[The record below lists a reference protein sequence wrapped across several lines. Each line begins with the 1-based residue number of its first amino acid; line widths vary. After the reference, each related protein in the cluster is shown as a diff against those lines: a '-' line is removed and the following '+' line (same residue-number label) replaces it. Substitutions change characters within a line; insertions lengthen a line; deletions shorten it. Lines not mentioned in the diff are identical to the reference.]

1 VVDAALRRE
10 HNEGRPVSLQ
20 QQFADDLTAARSD
33 ADVLWV
39 ASNDIAAAFR
49 LSPETILRTPA
60 NLNTRPTRIQTVL
73 KRAFDLA
80 ISLPLLVVCAP
91 LFAVLAAIV
100 RLDAGG
106 PVFFRQT
113 RLGQGGK
120 PFDIFKFRTMTVMEN
135 GEQIVQA
142 KQDDAR
148 VTRCGKWL
156 RATSLDELPQLLNV
170 IAGDMSLVGPRPHAR
185 AHDLHYAGLI
195 ANYTQR
201 QDVKPG
207 ITGWAQV
214 NGHRGETP
222 TVGTMRARVDLD
234 IFYARN
240 ASLALDLLILARTP
254 FAVLSG
260 RNAH

>member
-1 VVDAALRRE
+1 M
-10 HNEGRPVSLQ
+10 SLQ
-20 QQFADDLTAARSD
+20 QQFAQDLTAARPD

-39 ASNDIAAAFR
+39 ASNDFASAFR
-49 LSPETILRTPA
+49 FSPDAVLAPA
-60 NLNTRPTRIQTVL
+60 NSNATPTLWQPIL
-73 KRAFDLA
+73 KRILDLA
-80 ISLPLLVVCAP
+80 IALPMLILCAP
-91 LFAVLAAIV
+91 LFAALATIV

-113 RLGQGGK
+113 RLGKNGK

-135 GEQIVQA
+135 GERIVQA
-142 KQDDAR
+142 TRNDAR
-148 VTRCGKWL
+148 VTRSGKWL
-156 RATSLDELPQLLNV
+156 RSTSLDELPQLLNV

-185 AHDLHYAGLI
+185 AHDMHYAGLI
-195 ANYTQR
+195 ANYTLR

-222 TVGTMRARVDLD
+222 TVGTMRSRVDLD

-240 ASLALDLLILARTP
+240 VSLALDLMILARTP
-254 FAVLSG
+254 FAVLSAK
-260 RNAH
+260 NAH

>member
-1 VVDAALRRE
+1 M
-10 HNEGRPVSLQ
+10 SLQ
-20 QQFADDLTAARSD
+20 QQFAEDLTAAHSA

-39 ASNDIAAAFR
+39 ASNDIASAFG
-49 LSPETILRTPA
+49 LSSDAMWRTPA
-60 NLNTRPTRIQTVL
+60 NGNTCPTALQPVL
-73 KRAFDLA
+73 KRLLDLA
-80 ISLPLLVVCAP
+80 VALFLLVLCAP
-91 LFAVLAAIV
+91 LFAMLAAIV
-100 RLDAGG
+100 RLDTGG
-106 PVFFRQT
+106 PILFRQT

-135 GEQIVQA
+135 GDTVVQA
-142 KQDDAR
+142 KQDDVR
-148 VTRCGKWL
+148 VTRSGKWL

-195 ANYTQR
+195 ANYTLR

-207 ITGWAQV
+207 ITGWAQI

-222 TVGTMRARVDLD
+222 TVGTMRSRVDLD

-254 FAVLSG
+254 LAVLSA

>member
-1 VVDAALRRE
+1 
-10 HNEGRPVSLQ
+10 VSLQ
-20 QQFADDLTAARSD
+20 KQFADDLTAARPD

-49 LSPETILRTPA
+49 LSPDAVLRAPA
-60 NLNTRPTRIQTVL
+60 NVNARPTRFQAAV
-73 KRAFDLA
+73 KRAFDLVLA
-80 ISLPLLVVCAP
+80 LSLLLFGAP
-91 LFAVLAAIV
+91 LFAALAAIV
-100 RLDAGG
+100 WLDAGG
-106 PVFFRQT
+106 PVLFRQT

-135 GEQIVQA
+135 GDRIVQA
-142 KQDDAR
+142 KENDVR
-148 VTRCGKWL
+148 VTRTGKWL
-156 RATSLDELPQLLNV
+156 RAMSLDELPQLLNV

-195 ANYTQR
+195 ANYTLR

-214 NGHRGETP
+214 NGYRGETP

-240 ASLALDLLILARTP
+240 ASLMLDLLILARTP
-254 FAVLSG
+254 FAVISA

>member
-1 VVDAALRRE
+1 M
-10 HNEGRPVSLQ
+10 SLQ
-20 QQFADDLTAARSD
+20 EQFTKDMTAARVG

-39 ASNDIAAAFR
+39 ASSDHAAAFR
-49 LSPETILRTPA
+49 FSPEQVLRVPA
-60 NLNTRPTRIQTVL
+60 NENAYPSRLLPIF

-80 ISLPLLVVCAP
+80 IAFPALLFCGPLI
-91 LFAVLAAIV
+91 AVLAAIV

-120 PFDIFKFRTMTVMEN
+120 PFDILKFRTMTVMEN
-135 GEQIVQA
+135 GDAVVQA
-142 KQDDAR
+142 KANDAR
-148 VTRCGKWL
+148 VTRSGKWL
-156 RATSLDELPQLLNV
+156 RATSLDELPQLVNV
-170 IAGDMSLVGPRPHAR
+170 IAGDMSLVGPRPHAC
-185 AHDLHYAGLI
+185 AHDKHFGGLI
-195 ANYTQR
+195 ENYTLR

-207 ITGWAQV
+207 ITGWAQI

-222 TVGTMRARVDLD
+222 TVAAMRARVNLD

-240 ASLALDLLILARTP
+240 ASLALDLSILARTP

-260 RNAH
+260 RNTH

>member
-1 VVDAALRRE
+1 M
-10 HNEGRPVSLQ
+10 SLQ
-20 QQFADDLTAARSD
+20 QQFAQDLTAAHPG
-33 ADVLWV
+33 ADVMWV
-39 ASNDIAAAFR
+39 ASSDFASAFR
-49 LSPETILRTPA
+49 FSPDTVWAPA
-60 NLNTRPTRIQTVL
+60 NTNALPTTWQPIL
-73 KRAFDLA
+73 KRIFDLA
-80 ISLPLLVVCAP
+80 LALPLLVLCAP

-135 GEQIVQA
+135 GDTIVQA
-142 KQDDAR
+142 KENDAR
-148 VTRCGKWL
+148 VTRSGKWL

-170 IAGDMSLVGPRPHAR
+170 VAGDMSLVGPRPHAR

-195 ANYTQR
+195 AGYTLR

-214 NGHRGETP
+214 NGYRGETP
-222 TVGTMRARVDLD
+222 TVGTMRSRVDLD
-234 IFYARN
+234 VFYARN
-240 ASLALDLLILARTP
+240 ASLTLDLLILARTP
-254 FAVLSG
+254 LAVLSA